1 MKNFIKISH
10 LCDNIVVFDNTQNY
24 KKLFELNFDK
34 LSIFNEAIWALELL
48 NHLKNIVKNRQIQ
61 NTLETQERFNPIQ
74 TMQEELSK
82 MPRVKDLT
90 QNFKENLQESFNM
103 KPDENISQNENNC
116 LEEAIKTTKI
126 RKR

>member
-1 MKNFIKISH
+1 
-10 LCDNIVVFDNTQNY
+10 
-24 KKLFELNFDK
+24 
-34 LSIFNEAIWALELL
+34 
-48 NHLKNIVKNRQIQ
+48 
-61 NTLETQERFNPIQ
+61 
-74 TMQEELSK
+74 MQEELSK